1 MPVHLIEGDLS
12 PDLLEAYL
20 ESEYLAIDT
29 ETMGLNPHRDRL
41 CLIQLCNEHD
51 RVTVIRVTTL
61 LMPRLVELLQ
71 APRPM
76 KIFHFGRFDLAMLRK
91 NLGVRIENLYDTK
104 VASKLARTYTSSHG
118 LKDLVRDVLGFTLDK
133 SAQQT
138 DWGSPNLTSQQ
149 LEYSANDVR
158 YLIQLKSR
166 LDEMLSREGRLELA
180 HECFQHLP
188 TLADLDLAGWTGLF
202 EH

>member
-12 PDLLEAYL
+12 LDLLEAYL
-20 ESEYLAIDT
+20 QSEYLAIDT

-61 LMPRLVELLQ
+61 QMPRLVELLQ

-91 NLGVRIENLYDTK
+91 NLGVRIESLYDTK
-104 VASKLARTYTSSHG
+104 VASKLARTYTSAHG

-138 DWGSPNLTSQQ
+138 DWGSPNLSSQQ

-166 LDEMLSREGRLELA
+166 LDEMLSREGRLDLA
-180 HECFQHLP
+180 HECFAHLP

>member
-61 LMPRLVELLQ
+61 AMPRLVELLT
-71 APRPM
+71 AERPM

-91 NLGVRIENLYDTK
+91 NLGVRVESLYDTK
-104 VASKLARTYTSSHG
+104 VASKLARTYTQAHG

-138 DWGSPNLTSQQ
+138 DWGSPNLSSQQ

-166 LDEMLSREGRLELA
+166 LDEMLIREGRMELA
-180 HECFQHLP
+180 QKCFKHLP
-188 TLADLDLAGWTGLF
+188 TLAELDLAGWQDLF

>member
-1 MPVHLIEGDLS
+1 
-12 PDLLEAYL
+12 
-20 ESEYLAIDT
+20 
-29 ETMGLNPHRDRL
+29 
-41 CLIQLCNEHD
+41 
-51 RVTVIRVTTL
+51 VIRVTTL

>member
-1 MPVHLIEGDLS
+1 MPIHLIEGDLS
-12 PDLLEAYL
+12 PDLFEAYSQ
-20 ESEYLAIDT
+20 SEYLAVDT

-41 CLIQLCNEHD
+41 CVIQLCNEHD
-51 RVTVIRVTTL
+51 RVTVIRVTTTV
-61 LMPRLVELLQ
+61 MPRLVELLQ

-76 KIFHFGRFDLAMLRK
+76 KIFHFGRFDLAMLHR
-91 NLGVRIENLYDTK
+91 NLGVRVSSLYDTK
-104 VASKLARTYTSSHG
+104 VASKLARTYTHAHG

-158 YLIQLKSR
+158 YLIQLKLK
-166 LDEMLSREGRLELA
+166 LDEMLVREGRMDLA
-180 HECFQHLP
+180 QRCFMHLP
-188 TLADLDLAGWTGLF
+188 TQAELDLFGWEGLF

>member
-12 PDLLEAYL
+12 PDLLDAYL
-20 ESEYLAIDT
+20 QSEYLAIDT

-51 RVTVIRVTTL
+51 RVTVIRVTSL
-61 LMPRLVELLQ
+61 VMPRLVELLE

-91 NLGVRIENLYDTK
+91 NLGVRIHSLYDTK
-104 VASKLARTYTSSHG
+104 VASKLARTYTGAHG
-118 LKDLVRDVLGFTLDK
+118 LKDLVRDVLGFNLDK

-166 LDEMLSREGRLELA
+166 LDEMLSREGRMELA
-180 HECFQHLP
+180 QECFKHLP
-188 TLADLDLAGWTGLF
+188 TLAELDLLGWEGLF